1 MASYQFSTMQV
12 KIFSM
17 SSANNRAKSRL
28 FCPTKWHIR
37 ARPTQISFQPA
48 DICQK
53 QPLKTSSVAYRLRK
67 LSHLV
72 DKAIGPRDQPQSHV
86 KKLFINYTWLLFL
99 QRHFYDLFSFTNSYL
114 CKWEIFSRIRF
125 SPPFRADLLKHIKT
139 FIYSFKW
146 QVFFTVWRQLHGSF
160 SSCFVSGIDSRACG
174 SSSS

>member
-1 MASYQFSTMQV
+1 MASYEFSTMQV
-12 KIFSM
+12 KISSV

-28 FCPTKWHIR
+28 FCPSKWHTR
-37 ARPTQISFQPA
+37 ARTTQISFQPA
-48 DICQK
+48 DIFQK
-53 QPLKTSSVAYRLRK
+53 QPLQMSSVAYRLRK
-67 LSHLV
+67 FSHLI

-99 QRHFYDLFSFTNSYL
+99 QRHFYDLLSLTNRYL
-114 CKWEIFSRIRF
+114 CKWEIFSGIRL
-125 SPPFRADLLKHIKT
+125 SSSFRADLLKHIKT